1 MRSRDQS
8 VPGTVCLENRS
19 RVSEAMAGGE
29 AGDLGELI
37 SGGDDGPGL
46 WVMGVQWEAA
56 G

>member
-8 VPGTVCLENRS
+8 IPGTVCLENRS
-19 RVSEAMAGGE
+19 GVSEAM
-29 AGDLGELI
+29 I
-37 SGGDDGPGL
+37 SGGDDSPGL